1 MWAVCWGGIC
11 FPSYIHAGGSPPPH
25 PTHPQTRTH
34 THTSTNTHTRACHL
48 CHLWCVCV
56 CVCACSPRRG
66 RLSAPPGFPDCVP
79 VCLPAL
85 RFVYVCLY
93 FYLSVCL
100 LCEVRAT
107 RAFLIASSL
116 LRHQN
121 TVKQST
127 ATVESVW
134 REETE
139 EGDQWSSF
147 PSEDALFFKILVPVW
162 GGHAARQ

>member
-1 MWAVCWGGIC
+1 M
-11 FPSYIHAGGSPPPH
+11 S
-25 PTHPQTRTH
+25 
-34 THTSTNTHTRACHL
+34 HTSTNTHTHTHTSTDTHAL
-48 CHLWCVCV
+48 VIFATFGVCV
-56 CVCACSPRRG
+56 RAALAVAVCPPRLGFLTACPS
-66 RLSAPPGFPDCVP
+66 

-134 REETE
+134 REETVE
-139 EGDQWSSF
+139 DRVGRSVKWF
-147 PSEDALFFKILVPVW
+147 PK
-162 GGHAARQ
+162 

>member
-1 MWAVCWGGIC
+1 MLPIIYSRWRQ
-11 FPSYIHAGGSPPPH
+11 PPP
-25 PTHPQTRTH
+25 TS
-34 THTSTNTHTRACHL
+34 HTSTNTHTHTHIHKHTHTRLSSLPPLVCV
-48 CHLWCVCV
+48 CVCV

-121 TVKQST
+121 TVKQSR

-139 EGDQWSSF
+139 EGDQ
-147 PSEDALFFKILVPVW
+147 
-162 GGHAARQ
+162 

>member
-1 MWAVCWGGIC
+1 MLTPPTGCEPCVEGAYASHHI
-11 FPSYIHAGGSPPPH
+11 FTLEAAPPH
-25 PTHPQTRTH
+25 IPHIHKHAHTHTHPQTH
-34 THTSTNTHTRACHL
+34 THALVIFATFG
-48 CHLWCVCV
+48 VCV
-56 CVCACSPRRG
+56 CVCACSPRCG

-121 TVKQST
+121 TVKQSR

-139 EGDQWSSF
+139 EGDQ
-147 PSEDALFFKILVPVW
+147 
-162 GGHAARQ
+162 